1 MLHLEIDYHSLK
13 QQTVQA
19 EVKDVAHM
27 EEQLSNIATN
37 MEKLDNDMKVMSEES
52 KKQHNDIMAALKNVR
67 VYRQTLGQDQLSA

>member
-1 MLHLEIDYHSLK
+1 
-13 QQTVQA
+13 
-19 EVKDVAHM
+19 M